1 MVDKPIPKD
10 IEDPGRIFETTPIGG
25 GESEKGGLAVPTQQF
40 SAFMKPGNPME
51 TAGKSPMISPFGLM
65 QGQPPLAQAPTMETL
80 LAQVNNVQSTMGD
93 INSQLN
99 TPNLKLKASTKYL
112 VKSKL
117 TDANDHLRTANVKLG
132 GQMPEEADI
141 SKFTGPL
148 GRFFA
153 YLTDGQNQM
162 NSAKQQLQN
171 LKDQGANLSPGDFLL
186 IQVKLN
192 KAQQL
197 LEFTSVLLSNAVS
210 TIKQM
215 MQVQL

>member
-1 MVDKPIPKD
+1 MADDLPAGLQ
-10 IEDPGRIFETTPIGG
+10 DPGRIFETAPIPG
-25 GESEKGGLAVPTQQF
+25 SAAEKGGVTVPTQQF
-40 SAFMKPGNPME
+40 STFMKPGTPME
-51 TAGKSPMISPFGLM
+51 TAGKSSMISPFGLM

-80 LAQVNNVQSTMGD
+80 LAQINNVQSTMGD

-99 TPNLKLKASTKYL
+99 TPGLKLKSSTKYL
-112 VKSKL
+112 VKGKL
-117 TDANDHLRTANVKLG
+117 ADANDNLRTFNSKIG
-132 GQMPEEADI
+132 GDVPAEPNI
-141 SKFTGPL
+141 SEFKGPL

-162 NSAKQQLQN
+162 ESAKQQLQG
-171 LKDQGANLSPGDFLL
+171 LKDKGTSISPGDFLL

-210 TIKQM
+210 DIKQM
-215 MQVQL
+215 MQIQL

>member
-1 MVDKPIPKD
+1 MVDKPLPGD
-10 IEDPGRIFETTPIGG
+10 IEDPGRVFEAPRIGEG
-25 GESEKGGLAVPTQQF
+25 AGERGVTVPTQQF
-40 SAFMKPGNPME
+40 STFMKAGTPME
-51 TAGKSPMISPFGLM
+51 TAGKSSMISPFGLM

-99 TPNLKLKASTKYL
+99 TPGLKLKASTKYL
-112 VKSKL
+112 VKNKL
-117 TDANDHLRTANVKLG
+117 TDANDNLRTFNSKIDASI
-132 GQMPEEADI
+132 PEEPDI
-141 SKFTGPL
+141 SEFKGPL

-162 NSAKQQLQN
+162 EAAKQQLQS
-171 LKDQGANLSPGDFLL
+171 LKDKGTSIAPGDFLL

-210 TIKQM
+210 DIKQM
-215 MQVQL
+215 MQIQL